1 MKFKIEFLFDN
12 GEVNKKVQLAK
23 IIVTFEKA
31 LISSLFASRTAPF
44 FEKLF
49 YESWTWPKV
58 EKVLTMRTIFIH
70 HSLYI
75 WDVFWLEI

>member
-12 GEVNKKVQLAK
+12 GAVNKKVQLAK

-44 FEKLF
+44 FFEKLF
-49 YESWTWPKV
+49 YES
-58 EKVLTMRTIFIH
+58 
-70 HSLYI
+70 
-75 WDVFWLEI
+75 